1 MVIINADMHIHG
13 RFSRATS
20 KNLDFANLEKYARQK
35 GLSLL
40 GTGDFTHPKWSE
52 DIKNTFRE
60 ENGILYT
67 KTNFPFVL
75 QTEISLIF
83 TDKILRKGKR
93 IHVVILAPSIEVTRQ
108 ITDKLLEFGR
118 VDYDGRPIFNIQP
131 DDFVNYMREIDKRIE
146 IIPAHVW
153 TPWFGLFGSN
163 SGYDKIEDCFKD
175 QTKHIHALETGL
187 SSDPMMNWQLST
199 LDRFNL
205 VSSSDCHS
213 FWPWRLGRESTLFE
227 LNDLTYDN
235 LIKAHR
241 NIDDKNESNKILATM
256 EFWPEEGKYHY
267 DGHRK
272 CNFVSDPEKTK
283 ILNEV
288 CPVCNKQ
295 LTLGVS
301 YRVNQLAD
309 RKYGEISKTAK
320 PFINLI
326 PLAELISFALKMSV
340 SSKKVFET
348 YSKFIKHYG
357 NEYNVMLNASKDSL
371 LDFAAKNSVHPI
383 VIKVILENRNFNVF
397 FKPGYDGEY
406 GVVVENTDEKDDFHS
421 RKLAYLRNIDQE
433 LRNKNLYIGFSDSN
447 DNIKSNDSL
456 SNYIK

>member
-1 MVIINADMHIHG
+1 MIINADMHIHG

-20 KNLDFANLEKYARQK
+20 KNLDFVNLEKYARQK
-35 GLSLL
+35 GLHLL
-40 GTGDFTHPKWSE
+40 GTGDFTHPQWSK
-52 DIKNTFRE
+52 DIKEQFTERD
-60 ENGILYT
+60 GILYT

-83 TDKILRKGKR
+83 TDKVLNQGKR
-93 IHVVILAPSIEVTRQ
+93 IHILILAPSIEVMDQ
-108 ITDKLLEFGR
+108 ITAKLLEYGR
-118 VDYDGRPIFNIQP
+118 VDYDGRPIFKIQP
-131 DDFVNYMREIDKRIE
+131 DEFVNIMREIDKRIE

-153 TPWFGLFGSN
+153 TPWFGLFGSK

-213 FWPWRLGRESTLFE
+213 FWPWRLGRESTLFN
-227 LNDLTYDN
+227 LNELTYDN

-241 NIDDKNESNKILATM
+241 NINDDNESNKILATL

-272 CNFVSDPEKTK
+272 CNFVSNPEKTK
-283 ILNEV
+283 ILNDT

-301 YRVNQLAD
+301 YRVNELAD
-309 RKYGEISKTAK
+309 RPYGSVSRTAK

-326 PLAELISFALKMSV
+326 SLAELISFALKTSV
-340 SSKKVFET
+340 SSKKVFGI
-348 YSKFIKHYG
+348 YSNFIKHYG
-357 NEYNVMLNASKDSL
+357 NEYNVLLNASKESL
-371 LDFAAKNSVHPI
+371 LDFAAKNAVHPTI
-383 VIKVILENRNFNVF
+383 IKVILENRNFNVF
-397 FKPGYDGEY
+397 FQPGYDGEY
-406 GVVVENTDEKDDFHS
+406 GAVVENNKDSDEYHEK
-421 RKLAYLRNIDQE
+421 KLNYLRNIDQE
-433 LRNKNLYIGFSDSN
+433 MRNNNIYIGFSDSKE
-447 DNIKSNDSL
+447 NIQNNSL
-456 SNYIK
+456 SNFIR